1 MCCMNIVLSG
11 PFGLGSLSDEIVL
24 AGILKP
30 LHAAKHEV
38 TVLTADKA
46 STTAVHG
53 VESIVLPSP
62 SSLMSSNAA
71 WKALDKA
78 HFFGICSAGVIG
90 DKGKV
95 PARVWLAQL
104 EYARQMKMATGVIG
118 AGAIPIQDKKERVRA
133 QRFLHHFADGVSVRD
148 DPSKLAM
155 IEYGLNANRVS
166 VTGDPT
172 LALFDEDAVKK
183 PRAEGPLRVGFF
195 FADGVPMRHTFIPDP
210 TFAPAPLAKGLNAL
224 MKALNAT
231 GVHAS
236 VFHDASRQNA
246 KLARSI
252 ADGAAPDTL
261 TQFSTDVAMS
271 KMCESMASCS
281 LAVTDTLHGLLF
293 AVAHGVPA
301 VFFNEDA
308 APPTLLAK
316 LGLSDYVVKTTAG
329 AFDAEQALTIMNSA
343 LQKAAELR
351 VAVTTAV
358 VILAKKE
365 AQNAR
370 LIERLVPKRNRYPKD
385 QAALEA
391 RANEKSKR

>member
-1 MCCMNIVLSG
+1 MNIVLSG

-30 LHAAKHEV
+30 LRAAKHDV
-38 TVLTADKA
+38 TLLTADKVSS
-46 STTAVHG
+46 STLHG
-53 VESIVLPSP
+53 VETIVLPSP

-78 HFFGICSAGVIG
+78 HFFGVCSAGVIS
-90 DKGKV
+90 DKGKI

-118 AGAIPIQDKKERVRA
+118 AGAIPIPDKKECVRA

-148 DPSKLAM
+148 EESKLALVA
-155 IEYGLNANRVS
+155 YGLNANRIS
-166 VTGDPT
+166 ATGDPT
-172 LALFDEDAVKK
+172 LALFDEEAAKK
-183 PRAEGPLRVGFF
+183 PRPDGPARVAFF
-195 FADGVPMRHTFIPDP
+195 FADGVPMRHTFMPDP
-210 TFAPAPLAKGLNAL
+210 TFAPSPLSKGLNAL
-224 MKALNAT
+224 MKALNAS

-236 VFHDASRQNA
+236 IFHDASRQNA

-252 ADGAAPDTL
+252 AEGVAPEMVSH
-261 TQFSTDVAMS
+261 FSTDVAMA
-271 KMCESMASCS
+271 KMCEGMASCS
-281 LAVTDTLHGLLF
+281 VAVTDTLHGLLF
-293 AVAHGVPA
+293 AAAHGVPA
-301 VFFNEDA
+301 VFFNEVA
-308 APPTLLAK
+308 TAPALLAK
-316 LGLSDYVVKTTAG
+316 LGLGEQVVSTAAG
-329 AFDAEQALTIMNSA
+329 AFDAEKALN
-343 LQKAAELR
+343 
-351 VAVTTAV
+351 AVTTALGKAV
-358 VILAKKE
+358 ELRAALLSAVGVLVKKE